1 MSLCLW
7 CKFTGSGSKWNS
19 FDLVQDMLLEFPSVN
34 WYEICRRFFLVP
46 FEPAGILA
54 SSWTSRD
61 IGFHLLANVKCIQ
74 WWQVLLCHWRELSQV
89 PFLSQQKFC
98 HDKYVFVTT
107 NVCSSRQNMSFVVT
121 KVCLLWQNYICHDE
135 SYVATNIIFSWQN
148 FSHDKPAFFITKMI
162 LGAGPTSDS
171 PLWQALQISVEV
183 RCERHAKYCDSAAQ
197 IWGSSNLF

>member
-1 MSLCLW
+1 MEFVW
-7 CKFTGSGSKWNS
+7 PGARHATGISICELVW
-19 FDLVQDMLLEFPSVN
+19 DLQEFFFV
-34 WYEICRRFFLVP
+34 FLVA

-54 SSWTSRD
+54 SSWTSTSRD

-121 KVCLLWQNYICHDE
+121 KVCLSQQKFRHDNMFCCDISLLQQAYLCQDKRHVLSWQTHVCHDK
-135 SYVATNIIFSWQN
+135 SMLVVTKLYLSWRKLCCNKHNFVMTKLFSQQACFFRN
-148 FSHDKPAFFITKMI
+148 KNDTCGSHQ
-162 LGAGPTSDS
+162 
-171 PLWQALQISVEV
+171 W
-183 RCERHAKYCDSAAQ
+183 
-197 IWGSSNLF
+197 